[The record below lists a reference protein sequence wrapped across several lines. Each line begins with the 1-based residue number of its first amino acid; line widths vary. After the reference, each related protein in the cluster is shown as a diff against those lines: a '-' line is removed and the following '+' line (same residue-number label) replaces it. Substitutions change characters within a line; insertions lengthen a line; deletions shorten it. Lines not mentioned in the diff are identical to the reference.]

1 MVMNEQ
7 RGLRA
12 KGSLALK
19 EVKADGVGMWQA
31 GGRIAVGRK
40 ETWADPMNPGEDYIF
55 LQFNREPLGS
65 FTQRNSRINQAF

>member
-1 MVMNEQ
+1 MS

-12 KGSLALK
+12 KGSLALE

-40 ETWADPMNPGEDYIF
+40 ETWAGPDPMNPGEDYIF

-65 FTQRNSRINQAF
+65 FTQRNGRINRAF